1 MTEAIPLD
9 FFWWLWYNFLSV
21 SFDFGGLMVLY
32 FSATGNTEFIAEE
45 IAKRTGDEAL
55 NLLENTDT

>member
-1 MTEAIPLD
+1 MI
-9 FFWWLWYNFLSV
+9 
-21 SFDFGGLMVLY
+21 LY